1 MELFRKRE
9 TLVQNIAYMAIMAA
23 INVIFVLLSSLL
35 PFLLFV
41 LVFILPLTSTI
52 VTLLCKK
59 KYFPIY
65 FIVTLALCFGVS
77 AGFSVFDTFIYVLPS
92 LITGFIFGFC
102 IEKRIPAIY
111 AIIVATI
118 IQYGLT
124 ILTFFVIGKI
134 VTNLNLTESI
144 IIAFGLKDYQ
154 FKAVFTLVFL
164 FIISEIQI
172 LISYLVVR
180 YQVTKLGFDVNLKC
194 RYRFILYITELFFL
208 AVTVLSYFYFPDF
221 TFVLVLIS
229 LNIYVYQV
237 IDLCLQRRIWI
248 WISIGAAHLFFLFF
262 FAFLFQYTVAP
273 NQFILF
279 YILFSLMT
287 IIDFLGNYCF
297 KQNRKNIE

>member
-1 MELFRKRE
+1 MELFKKRE

-23 INVIFVLLSSLL
+23 INVIFVFLSSLL
-35 PFLLFV
+35 PVLLFI

-59 KYFPIY
+59 RYFPIY
-65 FIVTLALCFGVS
+65 FVVTLSLCFAVS

-102 IEKRIPAIY
+102 IEKRIAAIY
-111 AIIVATI
+111 SIVVATI
-118 IQYGLT
+118 VQYGLT
-124 ILTFFVIGKI
+124 VLTFFVIGKI

-144 IIAFGLKDYQ
+144 IVAFGLGDYE
-154 FKAVFTLVFL
+154 FKAVFTQVFL

-180 YQVTKLGFDVNLKC
+180 YQVSKLGFDVNLICK
-194 RYRFILYITELFFL
+194 YKFIIYLTELGLFVL
-208 AVTVLSYFYFPDF
+208 TILSYFYFPTF
-221 TFVLVLIS
+221 TIVLTLTS

-237 IDLCLQRRIWI
+237 IDLCLKKRIWI
-248 WISIGAAHLFFLFF
+248 WISIAGAHLFFLFF

-279 YILFSLMT
+279 YILFGLVT

-297 KQNRKNIE
+297 KRNRNNLE